1 MMSFRRIAPRL
12 FGILIATTLLLS
24 ACAPA
29 PAASTSAPAAT
40 VAPADTLAPAATLP
54 PVVQTVVVQQTV
66 AVPVP
71 VTVTP
76 APTTAVVTTITFWHS
91 YNPVETK
98 ALETTIIPAF
108 EKAHPNIT
116 VQDQAIPTD
125 EFHKKLLTAIAGGT
139 APDAARID
147 IAWLPEFAD
156 LGALATLD
164 TAMSDFSTFQK
175 AVYPGPLSTNLLK
188 GHYYGLPLDTNT
200 RVWVWNKDDYTKAGL
215 TAAPTTIDEML
226 ADCAK
231 LKAAANATCYADGGT
246 YGWAVM
252 PWIWSMGGDIT
263 DPGMTKSTGYIN
275 SPQTVAAYQML
286 KDMLDKGY
294 LDKGILGGGVDT
306 YGNFGKGTL
315 ANVLDGPWMPALFA
329 AQFPNKQLNFSL
341 IPAGTGGPISVVGGE
356 DIAVFQESKNQAA
369 TAEFVR
375 YMLSP
380 DAQLAMAA
388 VGQMP
393 VRPDVADQALKSQPY
408 FQVFF
413 DQLKTARARLP
424 HPNWSKI
431 EAILTDAG
439 QVILRGEQTPQKA
452 LDAAATQIDP
462 LLK

>member
-1 MMSFRRIAPRL
+1 MHSRHVISSL
-12 FGILIATTLLLS
+12 FGWFIVSALMLG

-29 PAASTSAPAAT
+29 TPAAAPTSAPAAT
-40 VAPADTLAPAATLP
+40 QP
-54 PVVQTVVVQQTV
+54 PVLQTVVVQQTVSVPVTV

-76 APTTAVVTTITFWHS
+76 APTSAQVVTLTFWHS

-98 ALETTIIPAF
+98 ALEGTVIPAF
-108 EKAHPNIT
+108 EKAHPNIQ

-125 EFHKKLLTAIAGGT
+125 DFHKKLLTAIAGGT
-139 APDAARID
+139 APDVARID
-147 IAWLPEFAD
+147 IAWLPEFGD

-164 TAMSDFSTFQK
+164 TVMSDFSTFQK
-175 AVYPGPLSTNLLK
+175 AVYPGPLSTNFLK

-200 RVWVWNKDDYTKAGL
+200 RVWVWNKDVYTKAGL
-215 TAAPTTIDEML
+215 TGAPTTIDEML

-231 LKAAANATCYADGGT
+231 IKTAANATCYADGGT

-263 DPGMTKSTGYIN
+263 DPGMTTSTGYIN
-275 SPQTVAAYQML
+275 GPKTVAAYQML

-294 LDKGILGGGVDT
+294 LDKAILGGSLDT
-306 YGNFGKGTL
+306 YGVFAKDSL
-315 ANVLDGPWMPALFA
+315 ANILDGPWMPALFS
-329 AQFPNKQLNFSL
+329 AQYPNKPLNFSL
-341 IPAGTGGPISVVGGE
+341 IPAGAGGAISVVGGE

-369 TAEFVR
+369 AAEFVR
-375 YMLSP
+375 FMLSP
-380 DAQLAMAA
+380 EAQLDMAQA
-388 VGQMP
+388 GQMP
-393 VRPDVADQALKSQPY
+393 VRPDVADQAVKAQPY
-408 FQVFF
+408 FQIFL

-439 QVILRGEQTPQKA
+439 QVILRGEQTPQAA
-452 LDAAATQIDP
+452 LDDAATKIDP

>member
-1 MMSFRRIAPRL
+1 MMISRRIAPRL
-12 FGILIATTLLLS
+12 FGILIATALLVG

-29 PAASTSAPAAT
+29 SVATTAAPASTAAPAAT
-40 VAPADTLAPAATLP
+40 QP

-66 AVPVP
+66 SVPVP

-76 APTTAVVTTITFWHS
+76 APTTASVTTITFWHS

-98 ALETTIIPAF
+98 ALEENVIPAF
-108 EKAHPNIT
+108 EKAHPNIK

-125 EFHKKLLTAIAGGT
+125 DFHKKLLTAIAGGT

-164 TAMSDFSTFQK
+164 TVMSDFGVFQK
-175 AVYPGPLSTNLLK
+175 AVYPGPLSTNFLK

-200 RVWVWNKDDYTKAGL
+200 RVWVWNKDVYTKAGL

-231 LKAAANATCYADGGT
+231 LKTAGNATCFADGGT

-263 DPGMTKSTGYIN
+263 DPGMTISTGFIN
-275 SPQTVAAYQML
+275 SPKTVAAYQLL
-286 KDMLDKGY
+286 KDMLDKGF

-306 YGNFGKGTL
+306 YGTFAKDTL
-315 ANVLDGPWMPALFA
+315 ANVLDGPWMPALFG

-341 IPAGTGGPISVVGGE
+341 MPAGAGGAISVVGGE

-369 TAEFVR
+369 AAEFVR
-375 YMLSP
+375 YTLSP

-388 VGQMP
+388 AGQMP
-393 VRPDVADQALKSQPY
+393 VRPDVADAAVKSQPY

-431 EAILTDAG
+431 EAILSDAG
-439 QVILRGEQTPQKA
+439 QVILRGEQTPQAA
-452 LDAAATQIDP
+452 LDAAAAKIDP

>member
-1 MMSFRRIAPRL
+1 MKISRRIAPHL
-12 FGILIATTLLLS
+12 FGVLIATTLLMA

-29 PAASTSAPAAT
+29 SVTSTAAPAAT
-40 VAPADTLAPAATLP
+40 HP

-66 AVPVP
+66 PVTVPVPVP

-76 APTTAVVTTITFWHS
+76 APTTAEAVTLTFWHS

-98 ALETTIIPAF
+98 ALEENVIPAF

-125 EFHKKLLTAIAGGT
+125 DFHKKLLTAIAGGT
-139 APDAARID
+139 APDVARID

-164 TAMSDFSTFQK
+164 TVMSDFGTFQK

-200 RVWVWNKDDYTKAGL
+200 RVWVWNKEAYAKAGL

-226 ADCAK
+226 ADCAL
-231 LKAAANATCYADGGT
+231 LKTAASATCFADGGT

-263 DPGMTKSTGYIN
+263 DPGMTVSTGFVN
-275 SPQTVAAYQML
+275 GPKTVAAYQML

-306 YGNFGKGTL
+306 YGTFNKDTL
-315 ANVLDGPWMPALFA
+315 ANVLDGPWMPALFG
-329 AQFPNKQLNFSL
+329 AQFPNKVLNFSL
-341 IPAGTGGPISVVGGE
+341 MPSGAGGAISVVGGE

-369 TAEFVR
+369 AAEFVR
-375 YMLSP
+375 YMVSP

-388 VGQMP
+388 AGQMP
-393 VRPDVADQALKSQPY
+393 VRPDVADAAVKSQPY

-431 EAILTDAG
+431 EAILSDAG
-439 QVILRGEQTPQKA
+439 QVILRGEQTPQAA
-452 LDAAATQIDP
+452 LDAAAAKIDP